1 MKNKNLHIL
10 WLLVMSLQGNLILSK
25 CKPLFSCWTSLSTLK
40 PNWSGILASCEV
52 MAHTW
57 HLERR
62 CMNAQLLDKWND
74 FTKLEQVLCASL
86 AGVVERVNKLISV
99 TPVKTRFFVKLFEI
113 IILTS
118 NVQGTMVK
126 LAM

>member
-1 MKNKNLHIL
+1 M
-10 WLLVMSLQGNLILSK
+10 
-25 CKPLFSCWTSLSTLK
+25 
-40 PNWSGILASCEV
+40 
-52 MAHTW
+52 
-57 HLERR
+57 
-62 CMNAQLLDKWND
+62 LLDIWND

-99 TPVKTRFFVKLFEI
+99 TPVKTRFPVKLFEI

>member
-1 MKNKNLHIL
+1 MDI
-10 WLLVMSLQGNLILSK
+10 
-25 CKPLFSCWTSLSTLK
+25 
-40 PNWSGILASCEV
+40 
-52 MAHTW
+52 
-57 HLERR
+57 
-62 CMNAQLLDKWND
+62 WND

-99 TPVKTRFFVKLFEI
+99 TPVKTRFSVKLFEI

>member
-1 MKNKNLHIL
+1 MLQRLNVVTIIVVTIL
-10 WLLVMSLQGNLILSK
+10 IISIVTTFR
-25 CKPLFSCWTSLSTLK
+25 P
-40 PNWSGILASCEV
+40 
-52 MAHTW
+52 
-57 HLERR
+57 
-62 CMNAQLLDKWND
+62 AQ
-74 FTKLEQVLCASL
+74 LEQVLCASL

>member
-1 MKNKNLHIL
+1 MI
-10 WLLVMSLQGNLILSK
+10 
-25 CKPLFSCWTSLSTLK
+25 
-40 PNWSGILASCEV
+40 
-52 MAHTW
+52 
-57 HLERR
+57 
-62 CMNAQLLDKWND
+62 
-74 FTKLEQVLCASL
+74 EQVLCASL

-99 TPVKTRFFVKLFEI
+99 TPVKTRFPVKLFEI

>member
-1 MKNKNLHIL
+1 
-10 WLLVMSLQGNLILSK
+10 
-25 CKPLFSCWTSLSTLK
+25 
-40 PNWSGILASCEV
+40 
-52 MAHTW
+52 
-57 HLERR
+57 
-62 CMNAQLLDKWND
+62 MNAQLLDKSND

-99 TPVKTRFFVKLFEI
+99 TPVKTRFFVNLFEI
-113 IILTS
+113 ITLTS

>member
-1 MKNKNLHIL
+1 M
-10 WLLVMSLQGNLILSK
+10 
-25 CKPLFSCWTSLSTLK
+25 
-40 PNWSGILASCEV
+40 
-52 MAHTW
+52 
-57 HLERR
+57 
-62 CMNAQLLDKWND
+62 LLDIWND

>member
-1 MKNKNLHIL
+1 M
-10 WLLVMSLQGNLILSK
+10 
-25 CKPLFSCWTSLSTLK
+25 
-40 PNWSGILASCEV
+40 
-52 MAHTW
+52 
-57 HLERR
+57 
-62 CMNAQLLDKWND
+62 LLDIWND

-126 LAM
+126 LAMLLWGGWLRCNKKDGRWISSLVWTAYFFFPQVGTDSILLPFQLFSPFSESSWWRAPQKRR